1 MNGIDGLLLLFS
13 QIDGLVRFDLGII
26 DDARYVIS
34 GAGFPS
40 ARAVSNERFS
50 VVVGAVLQ
58 TNPARGTNQG
68 RRLGLLICNLRRHRS
83 NVCVQN
89 SDRNIRQKLRPSADC
104 YGLIG

>member
-1 MNGIDGLLLLFS
+1 MNGFDGLLLLFS

-34 GAGFPS
+34 GAGFTS

-58 TNPARGTNQG
+58 TNPARSANQV
-68 RRLGLLICNLRRHRS
+68 RRHRS
-83 NVCVQN
+83 SGSASVCATTITTYARVAAAVVVAVVVAAVV
-89 SDRNIRQKLRPSADC
+89 SSGGP
-104 YGLIG
+104 